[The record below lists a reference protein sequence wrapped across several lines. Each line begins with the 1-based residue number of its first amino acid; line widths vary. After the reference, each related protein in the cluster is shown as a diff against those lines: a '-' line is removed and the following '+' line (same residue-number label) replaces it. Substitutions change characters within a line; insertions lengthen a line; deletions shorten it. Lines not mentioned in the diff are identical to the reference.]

1 VIVRKKDSDVVRWI
15 KAIVGIV
22 FVVLGVLW
30 SLQGLNVL
38 PGSVMSGQSMWL
50 VIGILL
56 ALVGLWLLST
66 LRRGRG
72 VAAPQR

>member
-1 VIVRKKDSDVVRWI
+1 MIVRKKDSDVVRWI